1 MLKTYEVMVKKFQ
14 IQIQM
19 RDLELEKLTEELRE
33 ATEKKQ
39 LEKTLRQ
46 RSFKGV
52 VRYLSNSSLT
62 LTRQFFYLPHR
73 QAVHDTY
80 DEDCK
85 VDLDPAANLLN

>member
-1 MLKTYEVMVKKFQ
+1 MLKTYEVMVKKLQ

-46 RSFKGV
+46 RSFKDV

-62 LTRQFFYLPHR
+62 LTPQFFYLPHR

-85 VDLDPAANLLN
+85 VGFGPCC